1 MGMNFD
7 GIVTARCSTQAVT
20 CQDVEQVACFNY
32 KLSNSLHCVVN
43 RLERWDWRIFQRRV
57 IP

>member
-43 RLERWDWRIFQRRV
+43 RLERWDWRIFQ
-57 IP
+57 